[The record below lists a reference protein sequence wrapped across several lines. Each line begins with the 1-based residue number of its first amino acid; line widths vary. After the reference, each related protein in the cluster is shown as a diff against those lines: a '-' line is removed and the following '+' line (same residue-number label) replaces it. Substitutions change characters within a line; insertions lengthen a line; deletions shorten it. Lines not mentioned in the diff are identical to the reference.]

1 MSESLIQNRAEI
13 QGLATAILLPTVSV
27 FGGPIGRPGEVGPL
41 TSVVGIGLFQRAV
54 HTLERTGIRQL
65 IVLAGPEEDQLRQ
78 ALSKGPRVTIPVR
91 WMPIREFPLDDPRT
105 WEALAAEVHGFALV
119 ASVNGVFSRAL
130 VEQLRR
136 DVQDGQAIV
145 VAQDADGR
153 PGEPEPQGLRLRARG
168 ERLIGFAEEQFD
180 GRAPRAADLVVLPAS
195 VMRAAGD
202 TMGGAGGVP
211 IRRWLE
217 RAAAE
222 GRARIVSAGGKGP
235 RWYQAVHT
243 LDDVPA
249 AEKKLFSS
257 LKGEFEGLV
266 DRYFNRKLSR
276 WFTRLFLAVGLPPNA
291 ITLLATAIGL
301 VAAACFGIGTYG
313 AGIVAALLFQLAA
326 VIDCCDGEV
335 ARLTFTES
343 PFGAWLDIA
352 MDNIVHM
359 AIFAG
364 IAAGLYA
371 SWAGQEHAWVA
382 LALGAAAVLGNGLSF
397 LLVEKAQKIKAA
409 RAWKT
414 PVNAAWSDFM
424 VKNVA
429 TRDFSVVVL
438 LFAMIGRLDW
448 FLWMAAAGSVLFAGI
463 MVWII
468 RPSAVSR
475 A

>member
-1 MSESLIQNRAEI
+1 L
-13 QGLATAILLPTVSV
+13 
-27 FGGPIGRPGEVGPL
+27 
-41 TSVVGIGLFQRAV
+41 
-54 HTLERTGIRQL
+54 
-65 IVLAGPEEDQLRQ
+65 
-78 ALSKGPRVTIPVR
+78 
-91 WMPIREFPLDDPRT
+91 
-105 WEALAAEVHGFALV
+105 
-119 ASVNGVFSRAL
+119 
-130 VEQLRR
+130 
-136 DVQDGQAIV
+136 
-145 VAQDADGR
+145 
-153 PGEPEPQGLRLRARG
+153 
-168 ERLIGFAEEQFD
+168 
-180 GRAPRAADLVVLPAS
+180 
-195 VMRAAGD
+195 
-202 TMGGAGGVP
+202 
-211 IRRWLE
+211 
-217 RAAAE
+217 
-222 GRARIVSAGGKGP
+222 
-235 RWYQAVHT
+235 
-243 LDDVPA
+243 
-249 AEKKLFSS
+249 
-257 LKGEFEGLV
+257 
-266 DRYFNRKLSR
+266 
-276 WFTRLFLAVGLPPNA
+276 TRLFLAVGLPPNA

-301 VAAACFGIGTYG
+301 VAAACFGFGTYG

-371 SWAGQEHAWVA
+371 SWVGQEHAWVA

-429 TRDFSVVVL
+429 TRDFSVAVL

-448 FLWMAAAGSVLFAGI
+448 FLWMAAAGSVVFAGI